1 MNVNIYGKALFTTKQ
16 YAYRHLKKDQNN
28 LLISNA
34 VHFYILRYFILVY
47 NLTTVDVILNDK
59 LLAKASNSI

>member
-1 MNVNIYGKALFTTKQ
+1 MNVNIYDKALFTTKQ
-16 YAYRHLKKDQNN
+16 YVYRHVKMDRNN

-34 VHFYILRYFILVY
+34 VHFYILIYFILMY

-59 LLAKASNSI
+59 LLAKASNNI